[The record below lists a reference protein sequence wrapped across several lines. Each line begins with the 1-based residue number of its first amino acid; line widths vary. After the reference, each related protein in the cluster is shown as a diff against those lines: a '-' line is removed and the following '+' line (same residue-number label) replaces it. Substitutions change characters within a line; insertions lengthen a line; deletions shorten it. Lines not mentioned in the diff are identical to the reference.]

1 MTITEFTFTWE
12 YYINSSMCC
21 FPLARKPKVDNRENS
36 AKIKFAGVG
45 GRLDD
50 DQSDCAEDIARLCP
64 EIPKGNNFALLVCL
78 QEKAKVQ
85 CTLYC
90 WL

>member
-1 MTITEFTFTWE
+1 
-12 YYINSSMCC
+12 MCC
-21 FPLARKPKVDNRENS
+21 FPLAQKPKVDNRENS
-36 AKIKFAGVG
+36 AKTEFAGVG

-50 DQSDCAEDIARLCP
+50 YQSEYVEDIVRLCRD
-64 EIPKGNNFALLVCL
+64 IPRGNNFALLVCL

-90 WL
+90 